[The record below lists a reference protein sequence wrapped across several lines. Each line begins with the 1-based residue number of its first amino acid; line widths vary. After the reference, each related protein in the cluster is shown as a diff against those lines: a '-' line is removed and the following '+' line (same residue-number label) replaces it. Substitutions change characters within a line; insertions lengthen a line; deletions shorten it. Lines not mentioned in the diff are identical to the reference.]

1 MDKKQAT
8 LFGGTGL
15 IGSFLLDLILADD
28 TFTKVNVIT
37 RKPLIKKH
45 DKMEVIQIDFS
56 KPQEIER
63 SIGDSKVVFSCI
75 GTTQTQVN
83 GDKKAYRKIDYDIS
97 HNIALGCEK
106 KGVEHFLFISTAG
119 ANSSSSNFYMG
130 LKGEIDDTVL
140 NLKLTATTIFRPSL
154 LLGKRNEFRPG
165 ERLAQIIMPLFS
177 FLMPKKLQAI
187 RGEKVAKAML
197 DQSKLKN
204 IGNTIIENEAML
216 LWDEKQPL
224 TYT

>member
-1 MDKKQAT
+1 MSKKQAT

-15 IGSFLLDLILADD
+15 IGGFLLDLILADD

-37 RKPLIKKH
+37 RKPLIKQH
-45 DKMEVIQIDFS
+45 DKMEVFEIDFS

-63 SIGDSKVVFSCI
+63 SIGDSNVVFSCI
-75 GTTQTQVN
+75 GTTQAQVN

-106 KGVEHFLFISTAG
+106 KEVEHFLFISTAG

-140 NLKLTATTIFRPSL
+140 KLKLTATTIFRPSL

-216 LWDEKQPL
+216 LWEEK
-224 TYT
+224 

>member
-15 IGSFLLDLILADD
+15 IGGFLLDLILADD

-37 RKPLIKKH
+37 RKPLEKQH
-45 DKMEVIQIDFS
+45 EKMEVFQIDFS
-56 KPQEIER
+56 NPQEIER
-63 SIGDSKVVFSCI
+63 SIGDSNVVFSCI
-75 GTTQTQVN
+75 GTTQAHVR

-97 HNIALGCEK
+97 HNIALECK
-106 KGVEHFLFISTAG
+106 KKEVEHFLFISTAG

-130 LKGEIDDTVL
+130 LKGEIDDAVL
-140 NLKLTATTIFRPSL
+140 NLKLTATSIFRPSL

-187 RGEKVAKAML
+187 RGERVAKAML
-197 DQSKLKN
+197 DQSKSKI
-204 IGNTIIENEAML
+204 IGNSIIGNQSML
-216 LWDEKQPL
+216 LWDEKNV
-224 TYT
+224 

>member
-1 MDKKQAT
+1 MMDKKQAT

-15 IGSFLLDLILADD
+15 IGGFLLDLILADE

-37 RKPLIKKH
+37 RKPLIKQH
-45 DKMEVIQIDFS
+45 DKMEVFEIDFS
-56 KPQEIER
+56 KPQEIEQ
-63 SIGDSKVVFSCI
+63 SIGDSNVVFSCI
-75 GTTQTQVN
+75 GTTQAQVS

-106 KGVEHFLFISTAG
+106 KEVEHFLFISTAG
-119 ANSSSSNFYMG
+119 ANSSSSNFYMC

-154 LLGKRNEFRPG
+154 LLGKRNEFRLG
-165 ERLAQIIMPLFS
+165 ERLAQIIMALFS

-216 LWDEKQPL
+216 LWDKK
-224 TYT
+224 

>member
-15 IGSFLLDLILADD
+15 IGGFLLDLILADD

-37 RKPLIKKH
+37 RKPLIKQH
-45 DKMEVIQIDFS
+45 DKMEVFEIDFS

-63 SIGDSKVVFSCI
+63 SIRDSNVVFSCI
-75 GTTQTQVN
+75 GTTQAQVN

-106 KGVEHFLFISTAG
+106 KEVEHFLFISTAG

-130 LKGEIDDTVL
+130 LKGEIDNTVL
-140 NLKLTATTIFRPSL
+140 KLKLTTTTIFRPSL

-216 LWDEKQPL
+216 LWDEK
-224 TYT
+224 